1 MDKYTLIKLTEGYII
16 VSDINIQ
23 DKDIKYI
30 LSPSNEINTFKSFE
44 TGIGTTEICWI
55 KVKETTTLQQVS
67 NSQKIIASNF
77 IPELS
82 NIDFN
87 NLEEEFGIIDV
98 EKLTFNI
105 YPEIIKEK
113 WCEEGLAYKEDI
125 NEGNRESFIEGF
137 NKCLELNKDKLYTEK
152 DIKNAIKW
160 LTKNYSKVE
169 DELAHPLETNQV
181 ELPDNFFENVYEEAL
196 NRAIQSLQPKTE
208 WDVEVEKTEN
218 SIKIIK

>member
-1 MDKYTLIKLTEGYII
+1 MQTKLIKLKEGYII
-16 VSDINIQ
+16 VSNQKEVNGYFPKILTNEYTIEQSSDSE
-23 DKDIKYI
+23 DLDWYIKNGGKI
-30 LSPSNEINTFKSFE
+30 
-44 TGIGTTEICWI
+44 
-55 KVKETTTLQQVS
+55 
-67 NSQKIIASNF
+67 IIASDF
-77 IPELS
+77 IPELP

-87 NLEEEFGIIDV
+87 NLEKKFGIINV
-98 EKLTFNI
+98 EKLAKTVFQ
-105 YPEIIKEK
+105 EK
-113 WCEEGLAYKEDI
+113 TDKIPIPTSFYMSSLWYYEQC
-125 NEGNRESFIEGF
+125 FIEGF
-137 NKCLELNKDKLYTEK
+137 NKCLEFNKDKLYTEK

-208 WDVEVEKTEN
+208 WDIEVEKTEN

>member
-1 MDKYTLIKLTEGYII
+1 MNKLIKLEQGYII
-16 VSDINIQ
+16 VSDKTPTIN
-23 DKDIKYI
+23 DFALYSKYI
-30 LSPSNEINTFKSFE
+30 RKVDNTFNQPGMDWNALN
-44 TGIGTTEICWI
+44 TR
-55 KVKETTTLQQVS
+55 
-67 NSQKIIASNF
+67 KIIASTF
-77 IPELS
+77 ISKLP

-87 NLEEEFGIIDV
+87 NLEEEFGIINV
-98 EKLTFNI
+98 EKLANI
-105 YPEIIKEK
+105 SANEIWNDEHTL
-113 WCEEGLAYKEDI
+113 E
-125 NEGNRESFIEGF
+125 NEQRELNGHMLGYVEGF
-137 NKCLELNKDKLYTEK
+137 NKCSKLNKDKLYTEK

-218 SIKIIK
+218 SIKIIKQYEK